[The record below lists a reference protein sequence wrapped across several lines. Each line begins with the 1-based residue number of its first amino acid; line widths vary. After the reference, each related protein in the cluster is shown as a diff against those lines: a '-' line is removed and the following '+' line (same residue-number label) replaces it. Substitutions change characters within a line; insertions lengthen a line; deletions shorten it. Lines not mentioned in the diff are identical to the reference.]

1 MRDST
6 RYTTTEQSETK
17 LNMDQKPASQQ
28 TTAATAAAAAAAATT
43 TKQGTDIYKFS
54 M

>member
-6 RYTTTEQSETK
+6 RYTTIEQSETK

-28 TTAATAAAAAAAATT
+28 TTAATAAAAAAT

>member
-28 TTAATAAAAAAAATT
+28 TTAATAAAAAAATT